1 MSTDPIELPA
11 LVLRSLAT
19 VSDALGQTASVSV
32 GFMSTAQR
40 RESLLQLSA
49 VSAQLESLRLR
60 LIAVSGDVAADDGCR
75 DVATWLSHH
84 TRTDRPT
91 NTRTER
97 LAQSLDRGWPL
108 VVDGLAAGTVNLAQA
123 EVIVRGLE
131 KLPDTLDPDI
141 LAKAEAH
148 LVEAAATFGPREL
161 RVIARRVLD
170 VVAPELGE
178 EEERKALEAE
188 EAHARRTTVLRT
200 RRLDDGTTEM
210 YARIPDAVASRL
222 LTYLEAFTSPRRDG
236 AVPKD
241 DRVPYDR
248 KLGQAFCSLL
258 ENLDPKRMPL
268 HGGDA
273 TTMMV
278 MIDYTSL
285 KDGHG
290 AAGFGP
296 DGVITASDAR
306 RLACNANIIPIVLG
320 GESEI
325 LDLGRTQ
332 APVQPAPAQSHG
344 RPRPCLPSPGLSDP
358 RPMVRSTPLHRT
370 PGPKAAK
377 QTSPTGNSSAT
388 STTTEPTTPP
398 THTPNYPAET
408 SDSTDADRRSS
419 RESTVWQKCYISLHG
434 SGRVARTTESHC
446 QRASARG

>member
-1 MSTDPIELPA
+1 MRKKNAKPSKPKRNT
-11 LVLRSLAT
+11 
-19 VSDALGQTASVSV
+19 LGVQ
-32 GFMSTAQR
+32 
-40 RESLLQLSA
+40 
-49 VSAQLESLRLR
+49 
-60 LIAVSGDVAADDGCR
+60 
-75 DVATWLSHH
+75 H
-84 TRTDRPT
+84 
-91 NTRTER
+91 
-97 LAQSLDRGWPL
+97 
-108 VVDGLAAGTVNLAQA
+108 
-123 EVIVRGLE
+123 
-131 KLPDTLDPDI
+131 
-141 LAKAEAH
+141 
-148 LVEAAATFGPREL
+148 
-161 RVIARRVLD
+161 
-170 VVAPELGE
+170 
-178 EEERKALEAE
+178 
-188 EAHARRTTVLRT
+188 VLRT

-248 KLGQAFCSLL
+248 KLGHAFCCPAR
-258 ENLDPKRMPL
+258 EAFDPKRLPL

-278 MIDYTSL
+278 MIDHTSL

-290 AAGFGP
+290 VAGFGP
-296 DGVITASDAR
+296 DGLITASDAR

-320 GESEI
+320 GKSEI
-325 LDLGRTQ
+325 LDLGRTGACSTHPNAKPWPSATVVCRAQ
-332 APVQPAPAQSHG
+332 GCQIPAA
-344 RPRPCLPSPGLSDP
+344 
-358 RPMVRSTPLHRT
+358 MVRSTSLTRT

-388 STTTEPTTPP
+388 STTNEPTTPP

>member
-1 MSTDPIELPA
+1 M
-11 LVLRSLAT
+11 
-19 VSDALGQTASVSV
+19 
-32 GFMSTAQR
+32 
-40 RESLLQLSA
+40 
-49 VSAQLESLRLR
+49 
-60 LIAVSGDVAADDGCR
+60 
-75 DVATWLSHH
+75 
-84 TRTDRPT
+84 
-91 NTRTER
+91 
-97 LAQSLDRGWPL
+97 
-108 VVDGLAAGTVNLAQA
+108 
-123 EVIVRGLE
+123 
-131 KLPDTLDPDI
+131 
-141 LAKAEAH
+141 
-148 LVEAAATFGPREL
+148 
-161 RVIARRVLD
+161 IARRVFD

-188 EAHARRTTVLRT
+188 EAHARRTTCLRT

-248 KLGQAFCSLL
+248 KLGHAFCSLL

-290 AAGFGP
+290 VAGFGP
-296 DGVITASDAR
+296 DGLITASDAR

-320 GESEI
+320 GKSEI
-325 LDLGRTQ
+325 LDLGRTRRLFNPPQ
-332 APVQPAPAQSHG
+332 RKAMAVRDRVCRAQGCQIPA
-344 RPRPCLPSPGLSDP
+344 
-358 RPMVRSTPLHRT
+358 PMVRSTPLPRT

-408 SDSTDADRRSS
+408 SDSTDADR
-419 RESTVWQKCYISLHG
+419 TLG
-434 SGRVARTTESHC
+434 ASGTLTWWR
-446 QRASARG
+446 